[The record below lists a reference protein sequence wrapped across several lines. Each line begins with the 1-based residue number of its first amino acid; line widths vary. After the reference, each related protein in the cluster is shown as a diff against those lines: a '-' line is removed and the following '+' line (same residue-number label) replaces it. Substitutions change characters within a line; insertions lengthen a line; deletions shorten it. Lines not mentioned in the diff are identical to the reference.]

1 MASLMNLFFLFII
14 LTLQTSI
21 AFGVNKPNQP
31 AFLLSLIKDKA
42 TNLYYTNL
50 NLGNNNHSPL
60 PHSLAVDLGGG
71 SSVLLRCNTAVKST
85 TYLPIRCNSAR
96 CKQAKLD
103 SFCFNKTTTCGTYVS
118 TSFTEHPL
126 NTLLG
131 LDSVSLHTLK
141 PNGVTNTVHSSLT
154 LACTDDANA
163 LKLMPE
169 VVNGTIGLGKSLISL
184 SSQLASMHK
193 IPRKF
198 SLCLPSKPTVLGSLH
213 IGGGSPYTKDVSK
226 NLAST
231 PLIVDRASG
240 EYFIHVKSIEIAGKN
255 VPLDNKSR
263 GNALI
268 CTLAPY
274 TVLQTS
280 TYKAIVRVFVRE
292 AKLLRVAKVKPF
304 EACFSS
310 KGMGMSAAAVPV
322 IDLVVNGGAKWRIN
336 RWNSLVKVK
345 RDVVCLAFLD
355 GGMNMKTTEMVIG
368 GFQME
373 DHLVEFDI
381 EASKFT
387 FSPSLLLRNTSC
399 SQNIIF

>member
-1 MASLMNLFFLFII
+1 MAAPINLLSLFII
-14 LTLQTSI
+14 LTLHTSL
-21 AFGVNKPNQP
+21 AVGYNKPNPP

-42 TNLYYTNL
+42 TYLYYTNL

-60 PHSLAVDLGGG
+60 THSLAVDLGGG

-85 TYLPIRCNSAR
+85 TYLPIRCDSAK

-103 SFCFNKTTTCGTYVS
+103 SFCFNKTTTCGKYVS

-131 LDSVSLHTLK
+131 LDSVSLLILK
-141 PNGVTNTVHSSLT
+141 RNGVTKTVHSSLT
-154 LACTDDANA
+154 LTCTNDANA

-184 SSQLASMHK
+184 PSQLASMHK
-193 IPRKF
+193 TPRKF
-198 SLCLPSKPTVLGSLH
+198 AFCLPSKPTGLGSLL
-213 IGGGSPYTKDVSK
+213 IGEGSPYTNDVFK

-231 PLIVDRASG
+231 PLIVDRSSG
-240 EYFIHVKSIEIAGKN
+240 RYFIDVKSIEIAGKN
-255 VPLDNKSR
+255 VSLDKKSR
-263 GNALI
+263 GNAMI

-274 TVLQTS
+274 TILQTS
-280 TYKAIVRVFVRE
+280 TYKAMVREFVRE

-304 EACFSS
+304 EACFNS
-310 KGMGMSAAAVPV
+310 KGMESAAAVPV

-336 RWNSLVKVK
+336 RWNSLLKVK
-345 RDVVCLAFLD
+345 RDVVCLAFFD
-355 GGMNMKTTEMVIG
+355 GGVNMKTTEMVIG

-373 DHLVEFDI
+373 DHLVEFDL

-387 FSPSLLLRNTSC
+387 FSSSLLLRNTTC
-399 SQNIIF
+399 TQNMIL